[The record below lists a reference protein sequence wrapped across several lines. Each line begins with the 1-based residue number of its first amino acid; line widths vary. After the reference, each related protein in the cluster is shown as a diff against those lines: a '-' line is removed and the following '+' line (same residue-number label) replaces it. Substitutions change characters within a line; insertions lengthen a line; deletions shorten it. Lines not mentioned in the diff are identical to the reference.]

1 MGEWMAIAQWHECEQ
16 MARPGI
22 VFELRNSE
30 GQSLITAMCRPTS
43 TNAIRLEIAAGD
55 VSHGA
60 GAATATF
67 NADASS
73 ARLTPGTNFQ
83 FCRSYTRKAD

>member
-30 GQSLITAMCRPTS
+30 GQSLITPCVAQLPPTPFDWKSPPVMFRAVSAPRPQRS
-43 TNAIRLEIAAGD
+43 TPMPAPRG
-55 VSHGA
+55 
-60 GAATATF
+60 
-67 NADASS
+67 
-73 ARLTPGTNFQ
+73 
-83 FCRSYTRKAD
+83 

>member
-30 GQSLITAMCRPTS
+30 GQSLITPCVAQLPPTPFDWKSPPVMFRTVPAPPPQRS
-43 TNAIRLEIAAGD
+43 TPMPAPRG
-55 VSHGA
+55 
-60 GAATATF
+60 
-67 NADASS
+67 
-73 ARLTPGTNFQ
+73 
-83 FCRSYTRKAD
+83 